1 MSILLRVSSHD
12 LASTNSPREI
22 IIPAQEK
29 DTGNHTRASWKA
41 SEQQVL
47 PHNRL
52 WIVFPGLMC
61 CVFLAAVDQVSH
73 QLSLFPVCSLQQTII
88 ATTLPTIVERLGQGK
103 NYSWVGRYLIFLLP
117 YPGLIPTSSLSSY
130 LLAASALAPLFGKL
144 SDLVGR
150 KPVLYFAIL
159 SFLVGDLTSPQ
170 SACLHGHL
178 NSWVLR
184 FVAPHK
190 T

>member
-1 MSILLRVSSHD
+1 MSNPLHVSSHD
-12 LASTNSPREI
+12 LTSADSPREI
-22 IIPAQEK
+22 VMPVQENH
-29 DTGNHTRASWKA
+29 TGNGTRASWKVN
-41 SEQQVL
+41 EQQIL
-47 PHNRL
+47 PRNRL

-61 CVFLAAVDQVSH
+61 CVFLAALDQVSD
-73 QLSLFPVCSLQQTII
+73 QLSLFSVCSLQQTIV
-88 ATTLPTIVERLGQGK
+88 ATALPTIVERLGQGK

-117 YPGLIPTSSLSSY
+117 YAGLIPTSSLSSY

-159 SFLVGDLTSPQ
+159 SFLVSDSTSPQ
-170 SACLHGHL
+170 FVCLHGHL

-184 FVAPHK
+184 FVALHK
-190 T
+190 V